1 MSTVIRVPS
10 LTWLTG
16 VAAEADLPASGNSLY
31 DARISLADESV
42 FFWNGTTWVEIAG
55 GGGGGGV
62 DTMGA
67 FGSTP
72 NTAGGSISSTTLT
85 LQPADATRP
94 GGVTAGTQSFGGAKT
109 FVLAPTVSALTAS
122 RAMVTDGSKVL
133 ASSAVTGTELG
144 YLSGVSSAIQT
155 QMNLKAPLASPTF
168 TTSARFSY
176 ATATTVPYL
185 DASKDMISSA
195 VTPTELGYLS
205 GVSSAIQTQINA
217 KVSAASP
224 TFSGTVTMPSGTVT
238 SSAWDTGTS
247 TFTSNSVAF
256 TAKANLASPTFS
268 GTVTMPDGSAWT
280 SSSLNVPDL
289 KPITFA
295 SQTNVAIY
303 HDTANTTAGALVV
316 SYAGSGGYIV
326 FAKDKNV
333 TSNSTLDFI
342 VGDSY
347 TGINRTVRFYGGNNL
362 LDIGRVSSAS
372 NSAIAGPRNIFT
384 GTGFLGPRG
393 SVTACPFSFWNNS
406 SDGSDTDINTG
417 MYSPSADNVSLA
429 AGGTQVINGTST
441 ACQFPLGLTV
451 KTGSN
456 TTSGTATLSSGTVT
470 VSTTAV
476 KTGAIIM
483 LTRNTPGGTLGIG
496 LTAPVGSIT
505 NATSFVINSVD
516 AAGAVLATDTS
527 TVNWLVINTY

>member
-1 MSTVIRVPS
+1 MSTVIRIPS
-10 LTWLTG
+10 MTWLEG
-16 VAAEADLPASGNSLY
+16 VAAAADLPASGNTQY
-31 DARISLADESV
+31 DARVAASEETIYMWLS
-42 FFWNGTTWVEIAG
+42 GTWVGIAG
-55 GGGGGGV
+55 GGGGGV
-62 DTMGA
+62 TTVGA
-67 FGSTP
+67 FGAAP
-72 NTAGGSISSTTLT
+72 NTGGASISGSTITM
-85 LQPADATRP
+85 QPADATRP

-109 FVLAPTVSALTAS
+109 FVLAPAVTALTAS

-144 YLSGVSSAIQT
+144 YVSGVTSAIQT
-155 QMNLKAPLASPTF
+155 QFTAKAPLASPAF

-185 DASKDMISSA
+185 DASKDLVSSA
-195 VTPTELGYLS
+195 VTPTELGYVS
-205 GVSSAIQTQINA
+205 GVTSALQTQIDA
-217 KVSAASP
+217 KVGAASP

-256 TAKANLASPTFS
+256 TAKANLASPTFT
-268 GTVTMPDGSAWT
+268 GTVTMPDASAWT
-280 SSSLNVPDL
+280 SSGLNVPDL

-384 GTGFLGPRG
+384 GTGVLGPRG
-393 SVTACPFSFWNNS
+393 SVSACPFSFWNNS
-406 SDGSDTDINTG
+406 SDGSDTDVNTG
-417 MYSPSADNVSLA
+417 MYSPAADQVALA
-429 AGGTQVINGTST
+429 AGGAQVIHCIAT
-441 ACQFPLGLTV
+441 AAQFPLGVTL
-451 KTGSN
+451 KTGAN
-456 TTSGTATLSSGTVT
+456 TTIGTATLSSGTAT

-483 LTRNTPGGTLGIG
+483 LTLNTPGGTLGVAYS
-496 LTAPVGSIT
+496 APVGSIV
-505 NATSFVINSVD
+505 NATSFVINAVD
-516 AAGAVLATDTS
+516 ATGAVLTTDTS
-527 TVNWLVINTY
+527 TINWTVFNTY